1 MCHKNKLHLCLIYC
15 PEPITLIYNFDLV
28 KQEIRECFNHE
39 YGLYLT
45 NKFPMKKYSQV
56 ITLKVYIFYQIK
68 FQCMIIGMYIEGF
81 FE

>member
-1 MCHKNKLHLCLIYC
+1 MCHKNKLHVYLVCRSG
-15 PEPITLIYNFDLV
+15 PIILIYNFDLV

-39 YGLYLT
+39 YRIYLT
-45 NKFPMKKYSQV
+45 NDFPMKKYSQV

-68 FQCMIIGMYIEGF
+68 FQCVIIGMDIEGF